1 MDYIETR
8 PPVSRADIEDLLTK
22 VESVKTQAIDEAV
35 LSNLIRICHECMLKK
50 GELIKLSVRD
60 VAKGGVVEDVM
71 RVGGNKV
78 ILSKPARQVLQ
89 NHIDYLKKNGYR
101 LYPTNPLFPS
111 KKKMPYTKK
120 TLDNHLKEAQN
131 VEINST

>member
-22 VESVKTQAIDEAV
+22 VESVKTQAIDGAV

-60 VAKGGVVEDVM
+60 VAKRGVVGDVM
-71 RVGGNKV
+71 QVGEDKV
-78 ILSKPARQVLQ
+78 ILSGPAKQ
-89 NHIDYLKKNGYR
+89 
-101 LYPTNPLFPS
+101 
-111 KKKMPYTKK
+111 M
-120 TLDNHLKEAQN
+120 LDASSHH
-131 VEINST
+131 S

>member
-22 VESVKTQAIDEAV
+22 VESVKTQAIDKAV

-101 LYPTNPLFPS
+101 LYPTSPLFPTR
-111 KKKMPYTKK
+111 KKARYTEK

>member
-8 PPVSRADIEDLLTK
+8 PPISRADIEDLLTK
-22 VESVKTQAIDEAV
+22 VESVKTQAIDRAV
-35 LSNLIRICHECMLKK
+35 LSNLVRICHECLLKK

-60 VAKGGVVEDVM
+60 VAKRGVVGDVM
-71 RVGGNKV
+71 QVGEDKV
-78 ILSKPARQVLQ
+78 ILSGPAKQMLQ